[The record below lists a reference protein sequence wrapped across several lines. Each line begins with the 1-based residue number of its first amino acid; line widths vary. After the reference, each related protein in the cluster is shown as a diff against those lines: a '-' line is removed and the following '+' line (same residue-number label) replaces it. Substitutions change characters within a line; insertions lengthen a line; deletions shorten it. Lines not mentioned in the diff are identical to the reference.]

1 MLAPPSCERRFAR
14 ATPPTLD
21 QPAPLL
27 AVACLFLLLAA
38 RLFFP
43 VPHVA
48 AGCRWIEV
56 VGGGAGASNP
66 VQRVHTDRDPEGHLV
81 HGLLCLLRG
90 DQGACLVSGQARP
103 RRARVRNKQSNIGL
117 TYTTRVVHSSMWLLY
132 I

>member
-1 MLAPPSCERRFAR
+1 
-14 ATPPTLD
+14 
-21 QPAPLL
+21 
-27 AVACLFLLLAA
+27 
-38 RLFFP
+38 
-43 VPHVA
+43 
-48 AGCRWIEV
+48 
-56 VGGGAGASNP
+56 
-66 VQRVHTDRDPEGHLV
+66 V